1 MKSGL
6 PVFAV
11 LLGLLACM
19 LGTGMSSRVSSEF
32 TALSQLATP
41 AEFAARAHDGVPGD
55 VPPADPG
62 DGQGDDVE
70 FDDGASADGDGNG
83 NDGCNVAVQ
92 LNLALLLAPPSAS
105 RRSETWLASR
115 YRSFVSEPSTPPP
128 RA

>member
-6 PVFAV
+6 AVFAV
-11 LLGLLACM
+11 LLGLFACM
-19 LGTGMSSRVSSEF
+19 LGTTMSSRVSSGSA
-32 TALSQLATP
+32 ALSQFATP
-41 AEFAARAHDGVPGD
+41 AESATHGHDGVPGD
-55 VPPADPG
+55 VPPADTG

-70 FDDGASADGDGNG
+70 FDDDAGADGDTI
-83 NDGCNVAVQ
+83 AVQ
-92 LNLALLLAPPSAS
+92 LTLAVSLTPPSAS